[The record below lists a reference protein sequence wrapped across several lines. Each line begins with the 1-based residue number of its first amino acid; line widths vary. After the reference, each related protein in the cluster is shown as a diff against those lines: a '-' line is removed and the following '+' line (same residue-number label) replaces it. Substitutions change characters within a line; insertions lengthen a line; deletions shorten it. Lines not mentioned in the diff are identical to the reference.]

1 MYKEYSVLMSVYQ
14 KEYPEYLR
22 AAITSIV
29 NQTLKAKEFVLVC
42 DGPLTNAL
50 EQVLDEFSN
59 ILILVR
65 LEKNVGLGMALAEG
79 MRYCNCEWIV
89 RMDSDDI
96 AFPDRCKKQIIYVQ
110 QHPEIDV
117 LSGTVAEF
125 EGSALTAEE
134 AKQQVVSLKFVPETD
149 REITEYIKFR
159 NPINHPCVMFR
170 KSKAAAAGGYQQ
182 CHMFEDYD
190 LWVRMFKNKCV
201 FANLTDTILYMRVN
215 NMHMRRGGI
224 SYAKAVLHFW
234 SRMYRQKMIGLPQ
247 YIFIIALRIIIS
259 LCPNQFRKMVYDK
272 RLRNHSL

>member
-1 MYKEYSVLMSVYQ
+1 M
-14 KEYPEYLR
+14 
-22 AAITSIV
+22 
-29 NQTLKAKEFVLVC
+29 
-42 DGPLTNAL
+42 
-50 EQVLDEFSN
+50 
-59 ILILVR
+59 
-65 LEKNVGLGMALAEG
+65 
-79 MRYCNCEWIV
+79 
-89 RMDSDDI
+89 
-96 AFPDRCKKQIIYVQ
+96 
-110 QHPEIDV
+110 
-117 LSGTVAEF
+117 AEF
-125 EGSALTAEE
+125 EGSALTAED

-149 REITEYIKFR
+149 REIAEYIKFR

-234 SRMYRQKMIGLPQ
+234 SRMYRQKIIGLPQ

-259 LCPNQFRKMVYDK
+259 LCPNQFRRMVYDK

>member
-1 MYKEYSVLMSVYQ
+1 MV
-14 KEYPEYLR
+14 
-22 AAITSIV
+22 
-29 NQTLKAKEFVLVC
+29 
-42 DGPLTNAL
+42 
-50 EQVLDEFSN
+50 
-59 ILILVR
+59 VR
-65 LEKNVGLGMALAEG
+65 LEKNVGLGNALNEG
-79 MRYCNCEWIV
+79 IKHCRNELV
-89 RMDSDDI
+89 ARMDSDDI

-125 EGSALTAEE
+125 EGSALTAED

-149 REITEYIKFR
+149 REIAEYIKFR

-234 SRMYRQKMIGLPQ
+234 SRMYRQKIIGLPQ

>member
-1 MYKEYSVLMSVYQ
+1 MERIIAMANIALLIAGGAGARMHQNIPKQFLTVNERPVIVY
-14 KEYPEYLR
+14 
-22 AAITSIV
+22 
-29 NQTLKAKEFVLVC
+29 TLE
-42 DGPLTNAL
+42 
-50 EQVLDEFSN
+50 
-59 ILILVR
+59 
-65 LEKNVGLGMALAEG
+65 
-79 MRYCNCEWIV
+79 
-89 RMDSDDI
+89 
-96 AFPDRCKKQIIYVQ
+96 AFQ

-125 EGSALTAEE
+125 EGSALTAED

-149 REITEYIKFR
+149 REIAEYIKFR

-190 LWVRMFKNKCV
+190 LWVRMFKNKGV